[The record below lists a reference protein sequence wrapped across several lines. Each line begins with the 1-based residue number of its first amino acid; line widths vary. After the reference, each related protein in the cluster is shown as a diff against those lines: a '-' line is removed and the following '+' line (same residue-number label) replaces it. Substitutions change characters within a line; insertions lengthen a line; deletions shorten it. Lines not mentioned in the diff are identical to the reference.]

1 MSRPALE
8 VADVFRLH
16 SAQYKA
22 KQGKHLHLSQ
32 LKVMSAIE
40 ACRSAKLGGH
50 QLHCSKCETDL
61 ISYNSCR
68 NRHCPKCQA
77 SSAKRWLEAR
87 QTQLLPVDY
96 YHVVFTLP
104 AAISQLAF
112 YNKADMYG
120 LLMKAAARTLATI
133 ASDPKHLGAHIGT
146 TMVLHTWGSAM
157 VHHPH
162 VHCIVPGGGIKNGEQ
177 QWQACKKGFFLHVRV
192 LSRLFRRLFVE
203 GLRALFEHKRLL
215 FFGEVSE
222 LEDAD
227 TFAKWCTQ
235 QQNRDWVVYAKKP
248 FAGPKAVLAYLARY
262 THRVAISNSR
272 LKEIN
277 DQHVTFTYKD
287 YRRKGNNQHR
297 TMQLDTNEFIRRFM
311 LHVLPSGFH
320 RIRHFGL
327 LASRPKMALAR
338 QLLDVP
344 APEVKVHS
352 EKEDDEPAVFNCR
365 KCQQPLEIMAIQE
378 PVYLPRAP
386 PKVE

>member
-1 MSRPALE
+1 MSRPSLE
-8 VADVFRLH
+8 VADVFRFH
-16 SAQYKA
+16 GPRYRA
-22 KQGKHLHLSQ
+22 KQGKHLHLNQ
-32 LKVMSAIE
+32 RKVMSAIE
-40 ACRSAKLGGH
+40 SCRSAKLGGH
-50 QLHCSKCETDL
+50 QLHCSHCETDL
-61 ISYNSCR
+61 IAYNSCR

-112 YNKADMYG
+112 YNKAAMYG
-120 LLMKAAARTLATI
+120 LLMKAAAQTLSVI
-133 ASDPKHLGAHIGT
+133 ANDAKHLGAQIGT

-177 QWQACKKGFFLHVRV
+177 QWQACKKGFFLPVRV

-203 GLRALFEHKRLL
+203 GLKALFADERLL
-215 FFGEVSE
+215 FFSE
-222 LEDAD
+222 LNELDDTD
-227 TFAKWCTQ
+227 TFAKWCTKQ
-235 QQNRDWVVYAKKP
+235 QSREWVVYAKKP
-248 FAGPKAVLAYLARY
+248 FAGPQAVLAYLARY

-272 LKEIN
+272 LREIN
-277 DQHVTFTYKD
+277 DNQVTFTYKD
-287 YRRKGNNQHR
+287 YRRKGDNRHK
-297 TMQLDTNEFIRRFM
+297 TMQLDTDEFIRRFM

-327 LASRPKMALAR
+327 LASRPKLALAR
-338 QLLDVP
+338 KLLDAP
-344 APEVKVHS
+344 APEVQETSTKA
-352 EKEDDEPAVFNCR
+352 EDEPAVFICR
-365 KCQQPLEIMAIQE
+365 KCQQPLEIMAIKE

-386 PKVE
+386 PKSN